1 MSTAILYNP
10 AAGRGRARSAIARIA
25 TEVRRDFRDVEMF
38 ATEGPGDGKRL
49 GLHIA
54 EQGFERLIVVGG
66 DGSVHDAAN
75 GVLQAPEAKRP
86 LVTVIPVGTGN
97 DFAKL
102 AGTYGHSPR
111 EAVRRLVHGTPAKFD
126 VGDAWGE
133 VFVNS
138 LGVGLDHEVP
148 YHLQSVKRLRGT
160 PAYALALLKALRGYR
175 DIALDIT
182 IGDTLHE
189 GRWLTAAVGI
199 GAVEGGG
206 FHMMPGARP
215 DDGLFDVCAVR
226 PTALWRLL
234 GLIPLVMLG
243 RHGNL
248 REVMLARTTTI
259 TFRGTAPIKI
269 HSDGELRSNGS
280 HELAVTLRVG
290 VLPVLKAQ
298 GF

>member
-25 TEVRRDFRDVEMF
+25 TEVRRDFRNVEMF
-38 ATEGPGDGKRL
+38 ATEGPGDGMRL
-49 GLHIA
+49 GRLIA

-75 GVLQAPEAKRP
+75 GVLTASGTHRP

-102 AGTYGHSPR
+102 VGTHGHGPR
-111 EAVRRLVHGTPAKFD
+111 EAVRRLVNGTPGMFD
-126 VGDAWGE
+126 VGEAWGE
-133 VFVNS
+133 YFVNS

-148 YHLQSVKRLRGT
+148 FHLQGVKRLRGT

-175 DIALDIT
+175 DIALDIDIDGT
-182 IGDTLHE
+182 RHE

-215 DDGLFDVCAVR
+215 DDGLFDVCTVR
-226 PTALWRLL
+226 PTPLWRLL
-234 GLIPLVMLG
+234 ALIPLVMLG
-243 RHGNL
+243 KHGDL
-248 REVMLARTTTI
+248 KEVMLTRTTTI
-259 TFRGTAPIKI
+259 TFRGTTPIKI
-269 HSDGELRSNGS
+269 HSDGELRSSGS
-280 HELAVTLRVG
+280 HELVVTLRAG
-290 VLPVLKAQ
+290 ALPVLKAS
-298 GF
+298 

>member
-49 GLHIA
+49 GQLIA

-75 GVLQAPEAKRP
+75 GVLAAPESRRP

-102 AGTYGHSPR
+102 VGTHGHGPR
-111 EAVRRLVHGTPAKFD
+111 AAVRRLIDGTPGRFD
-126 VGDAWGE
+126 VGEAWGE
-133 VFVNS
+133 YFVNS

-175 DIALDIT
+175 DIGLEIT
-182 IGDTLHE
+182 IDSARHE

-215 DDGLFDVCAVR
+215 DDGLFDVCTVR
-226 PTALWRLL
+226 PTPLWRLL
-234 GLIPLVMLG
+234 GLVPLVMLG
-243 RHGNL
+243 RHGGL
-248 REVMLARTTTI
+248 REVTLARATTV

-280 HELAVTLRVG
+280 HELVVTLKAG
-290 VLPVLKAQ
+290 VLPVLKAS
-298 GF
+298 

>member
-10 AAGRGRARSAIARIA
+10 AAGRGRARSAIAKIA
-25 TEVRRDFRDVEMF
+25 LEVRRTFPAVELF
-38 ATEGPGDGKRL
+38 STEGPGDGKRL
-49 GLHIA
+49 GRLIA

-75 GVLQAPEAKRP
+75 GILTAAGTHRP

-102 AGTYGHSPR
+102 VGTHGHAPP
-111 EAVRRLVHGTPAKFD
+111 EAVRLLAHGTPGRFD
-126 VGDAWGE
+126 VGEAWGE
-133 VFVNS
+133 YFVNS

-148 YHLQSVKRLRGT
+148 FHLQSVKRLRGT

-175 DIALDIT
+175 DIALTIDIGGVSHT
-182 IGDTLHE
+182 
-189 GRWLTAAVGI
+189 GRWLTAAIGI

-215 DDGLFDVCAVR
+215 DDGLFDICTVR
-226 PTALWRLL
+226 PAPLWRLL
-234 GLIPLVMLG
+234 GFIPLVMLG
-243 RHGNL
+243 KHGGL
-248 REVMLARTTTI
+248 REVTLARATSV
-259 TFRGTAPIKI
+259 TFHGDAPLKI

-280 HELAVTLRVG
+280 HQLAVTLKPG
-290 VLPVLKAQ
+290 VLPVLKAA
-298 GF
+298 GT